1 MNKLKDKT
9 SNVLAIIRSDI
20 KRLSKSVVAIVCVFG
35 LALIPCLYAWFNIIS
50 NWDPYTPDSTK
61 NLTIAVA
68 SEDEGTTFVGLDL
81 NVGNII
87 IEKLK
92 GNNQINWQ
100 FVDSEQ
106 AVQDGLYSGD
116 YYAGLVIPA
125 DFSDSLLGFTDG
137 EFETPEIIYYDNQK
151 MNAVASRVTDRAQ
164 SIVKNEVN
172 SIFLASIVD
181 ELSNFTSVFSGIG
194 SDASLSLDGLD
205 EQLEDIK
212 NRPAHLCFHHGLH
225 GSGHAVGAERNDD
238 DQQSPARRREYAQ
251 QQPQEHIQHAGS
263 PRDQQ
268 GGCHLLGRR
277 HKKQLRAATQHHR
290 TP

>member
-106 AVQDGLYSGD
+106 AVQDGTAAITTPVSSSRPIS
-116 YYAGLVIPA
+116 VILCSALP
-125 DFSDSLLGFTDG
+125 T
-137 EFETPEIIYYDNQK
+137 
-151 MNAVASRVTDRAQ
+151 
-164 SIVKNEVN
+164 
-172 SIFLASIVD
+172 
-181 ELSNFTSVFSGIG
+181 
-194 SDASLSLDGLD
+194 ASLKPPRSSTT
-205 EQLEDIK
+205 IT
-212 NRPAHLCFHHGLH
+212 
-225 GSGHAVGAERNDD
+225 
-238 DQQSPARRREYAQ
+238 RR
-251 QQPQEHIQHAGS
+251 
-263 PRDQQ
+263 
-268 GGCHLLGRR
+268 
-277 HKKQLRAATQHHR
+277 
-290 TP
+290 

>member
-50 NWDPYTPDSTK
+50 NWDQYTPDSTK

-137 EFETPEIIYYDNQK
+137 EFETPEIIYY
-151 MNAVASRVTDRAQ
+151 
-164 SIVKNEVN
+164 E
-172 SIFLASIVD
+172 D
-181 ELSNFTSVFSGIG
+181 ERRCFPCY
-194 SDASLSLDGLD
+194 
-205 EQLEDIK
+205 
-212 NRPAHLCFHHGLH
+212 RPRSEHRQERGKQHFPRLH
-225 GSGHAVGAERNDD
+225 R
-238 DQQSPARRREYAQ
+238 
-251 QQPQEHIQHAGS
+251 
-263 PRDQQ
+263 
-268 GGCHLLGRR
+268 
-277 HKKQLRAATQHHR
+277 
-290 TP
+290 